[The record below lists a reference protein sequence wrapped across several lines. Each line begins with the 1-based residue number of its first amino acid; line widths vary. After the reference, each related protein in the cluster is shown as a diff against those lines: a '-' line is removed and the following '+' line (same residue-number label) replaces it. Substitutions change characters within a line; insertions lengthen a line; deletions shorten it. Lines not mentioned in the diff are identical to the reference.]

1 MRNNPT
7 ARRNWRWCR
16 RRPIAI
22 RIRQACFSRSAA
34 DGGIARGSLAM
45 NNLVRRENKDGAAIL
60 WLNRPE
66 KLNALTKEV
75 FEALDDHVDAIARQT
90 RTIGLVILRGAG
102 ANFSAGY
109 DMQEVLEHVKAHA
122 KPHFHSEVIQRIA
135 NLPQPVISAVQGH
148 CSTGALEL
156 ALAADLIVASE
167 STQFSDV
174 YARWGLTPVWGLSL
188 RLLHRIGT
196 AKASEMMFSCRSYS
210 GKQAEAMHL
219 ANFCFPDDRYDAE
232 LSALSADILRNS
244 WYANRVNKRAL
255 IEIDGL
261 SLHDAHALELF
272 KNEGLAPDAAQR
284 IARFFAKRA

>member
-1 MRNNPT
+1 
-7 ARRNWRWCR
+7 
-16 RRPIAI
+16 
-22 RIRQACFSRSAA
+22 
-34 DGGIARGSLAM
+34 M
-45 NNLVRRENKDGAAIL
+45 NDLVRRENSGGAATL

-66 KLNALTKEV
+66 KCNALTKDV
-75 FEALDDHVDAIARQT
+75 FEALDEHADAIARET
-90 RTIGLVILRGAG
+90 KKIGLVILRGAG
-102 ANFSAGY
+102 AHFSAGY
-109 DMQEVLEHVKAHA
+109 DMHEVLEHVKAHA
-122 KPHFHSEVIQRIA
+122 KPHFHSEVIQKLA

-167 STQFSDV
+167 SAQFSDV

-188 RLLHRIGT
+188 RLPHRIGT

-219 ANFCFPDDRYDAE
+219 ANFCFPDDRFDAE

-244 WYANRVNKRAL
+244 WYANQVNKRAL

-261 SLHDAHALELF
+261 SLHEAHGLELF

-284 IARFFAKRA
+284 IEKFFAKAESPHP